1 MFDLVNGFLKEGWFF
16 EYVLQNMH
24 DSIIVTDIDSKIVYV
39 NRATEELFGYSREEM
54 IGQNPGIVNAEP
66 NAEEIQELIL
76 KTLLNVGKWEGQLL
90 NRKKNGDLFTV
101 EIRIC
106 SLKDSED
113 NLIGFIGYQKDIT
126 NICVATKRIEE
137 SEEQFKRIFQATSV
151 GIHLWELNDDDD
163 LIMISS
169 NPAADHFIGFDNTLL
184 YGKTIGEA
192 FPSAIGT
199 ELVEKYKLAASKG
212 IPWHASSYAY
222 KDAKMEGI
230 YDIWAFQIAP
240 NRVVVQFT
248 EVSERMAKEVELR
261 KSNEELEEF
270 ACVASHDLQ
279 EPLRV
284 VSSYCQL
291 LKEKHYSGMD
301 EESKKYLD
309 YSISSVMRMKTL
321 IKELLDFSRVGR
333 KDKPFEKINLQEL
346 LEEVLCDF
354 EVTLKETKAEIII
367 ESNMPNV
374 MGISFRMKQLLHNI
388 ISNSL
393 KFRSDKEPIIRIGCC
408 EDSKRMNHWLFYI
421 KDNGIG
427 IESRYYDRI
436 FGVFKRLYS
445 REEYPGTGIGL
456 ALCKKIVEAHGGE
469 IWVES
474 EKGEGTCVYFTIS
487 KSWNVF

>member
-16 EYVLQNMH
+16 EYVLQNMR

-39 NRATEELFGYSREEM
+39 NTATEELFGYSREEM
-54 IGQNPGIVNAEP
+54 LGQNPGIVNAEP

-76 KTLLNVGKWEGQLL
+76 KTMLDVGKWEGQLL

-106 SLKDSED
+106 SLKDPED
-113 NLIGFIGYQKDIT
+113 NSIGFIGYQKDVT
-126 NICVATKRIEE
+126 DICVATKRVEE

-151 GIHLWELNDDDD
+151 GIHLWELNENDD
-163 LIMISS
+163 LILINS
-169 NPAADHFIGFDNTLL
+169 NPAADHFTGIKNAEL
-184 YGKTIGEA
+184 YGKTIEEA
-192 FPSAIGT
+192 FPSMVGT
-199 ELVEKYKLAASKG
+199 ESVERYKIAASQG
-212 IPWHASSYAY
+212 VPWHTSSYIY
-222 KDAKMEGI
+222 KDTNIDGV
-230 YDIWAFQIAP
+230 YDIWVFKISR
-240 NRVVVQFT
+240 NRIVAQFM
-248 EVSERMAKEVELR
+248 EVSGRMAKEIELR
-261 KSNEELEEF
+261 KSNEDLEEF
-270 ACVASHDLQ
+270 AYVASHDLQ

-291 LKEKHYSGMD
+291 LKEKHYSCMD

-309 YSISSVMRMKTL
+309 YSISSAMRMKTL

-354 EVTLKETKAEIII
+354 EVTLKETKAEIIM

-393 KFRSDKEPIIRIGCC
+393 KFRSDKKPIIRIGCC
-408 EDSKRMNHWLFYI
+408 EDSKRMNYWLFYI

-427 IESRYYDRI
+427 IDPKYYDRV
-436 FGVFKRLYS
+436 FGIFKRLYS

-474 EKGEGTCVYFTIS
+474 ENREGTYVYFTIS
-487 KSWNVF
+487 KSWDIF